1 MTFGHT
7 PEKSVRRLNGHERH
21 FRCSQVRDLGLKIPI
36 VLGKKRERIP
46 RMKYWWSAVA
56 GLVDVDVFLEDW
68 YLPKVFVC
76 IPPLLL
82 EVRQ

>member
-1 MTFGHT
+1 
-7 PEKSVRRLNGHERH
+7 
-21 FRCSQVRDLGLKIPI
+21 
-36 VLGKKRERIP
+36 
-46 RMKYWWSAVA
+46 MKYWWSAVA
-56 GLVDVDVFLEDW
+56 ELVDVDVFLEDW